1 MVAWRPAGA
10 GVRPLSPGASGGGAT
25 AEGDIRLC
33 RLDDIPDGDS
43 RGFDPLK
50 VGRDTMLIVRK
61 DKALYAWRDA
71 CPHIDGVPMAWRK
84 DAYLNASGD
93 RIVCSAHGALFD
105 ISTGV
110 CTLGPCLGQSLER
123 MAVLLDADGSVYWER
138 PAPRQRETSR
148 QR

>member
-1 MVAWRPAGA
+1 MVARRPAGA
-10 GVRPLSPGASGGGAT
+10 RVRSLSPGASGGET
-25 AEGDIRLC
+25 AADGNIRLC
-33 RLDDIPDGDS
+33 RLDEIPDGDS

-50 VGRDTMLIVRK
+50 IGHDTMLIVRH

-84 DAYLNASGD
+84 DAYLNASRD

-105 ISTGV
+105 IRTGV

-123 MAVLLDADGSVYWER
+123 MAVLLDADGSVYWQG
-138 PAPRQRETSR
+138 PASCQR
-148 QR
+148 